1 MRIVNDAE
9 VELQDRE
16 LVITRIFDAPRNLV
30 FKVWTDPEH
39 IKNWWGPGP
48 FTAPRCEVDLKVGG
62 EYIYVMRSPD
72 GQEFP
77 VQGKFIEI
85 VKDEKL
91 VYTDDMFKQADMW
104 KMMIGGKVGPDVDFS
119 TIQLNITVKF
129 EDVGSRST
137 RLTLTTRFVYNDV
150 RDAMVGMMMA
160 EGWTSSLQKFA
171 AELLNAKK

>member
-16 LVITRIFDAPRNLV
+16 LVISRIFDAPKELV
-30 FKVWTDPEH
+30 FKVWTEPEH

-48 FTAPRCEVDLKVGG
+48 FTAPRCEVDLRPGG
-62 EYIYVMRSPD
+62 EYVYVMRSPD

-77 VQGKFIEI
+77 VQGKFVEI
-85 VKDEKL
+85 VKNEKL
-91 VYTDDMFKQADMW
+91 VYTDEMYKQADFW

-129 EDVGSRST
+129 EEVGSRST
-137 RLTLTTRFVYNDV
+137 RLTLVTRFISNEM
-150 RDAMVGMMMA
+150 RDAMAGMQMA

-171 AELLNAKK
+171 DELKVA

>member
-16 LVITRIFDAPRNLV
+16 LVITRIFDAPRSLV
-30 FKVWTDPEH
+30 YKVWTEPEH

-72 GQEFP
+72 GKEFP
-77 VQGKFIEI
+77 VQGEFKEI
-85 VKDEKL
+85 VENEKL
-91 VYTDDMFKQADMW
+91 VYTDDMYKQPDFW
-104 KMMIGGKVGPDVDFS
+104 KMMIGGKVGPGVDFS
-119 TIQLNITVKF
+119 TIQLIITVNF
-129 EDVGSRST
+129 ADVGSRST
-137 RLTLTTRFVYNDV
+137 RLTLTTRFVSNEM
-150 RDAMVGMMMA
+150 RDAMVGMQMA

-171 AELLNAKK
+171 AELARA